1 MADKVLCDK
10 AVNMVKNSK
19 YDEYQRGLASMVYKF
34 FDEDSFL
41 IRTLHLQI
49 KLMQLVVLKKKSCKI
64 RNYLKNFTNQLF
76 KEIEIGKYTYVL

>member
-10 AVNMVKNSK
+10 AVNMVKNPK

-76 KEIEIGKYTYVL
+76 KEIEIGKYTCVL